1 MSSRFIP
8 PKDGSISSTACTIST
23 ASRARMQSGT
33 APTPPNS
40 LKRRA
45 LPSMTGKPASGPIS
59 DAILLAF
66 FDRRHV
72 AIAGVVDEHI
82 DAAENPFGF
91 GHDAPDLVSAGHVES
106 ESLRFRFIADDQ
118 IGDFVR
124 IARRSDDTTPAP
136 ERRAGELS
144 AQPTRAA
151 SDHPNGRVIHSV
163 GHSTLAPP
171 KSSPPQFRFGPQA
184 QSRPLSNGAFMPF
197 QEATH
202 IDANHVAAPTP
213 PQSAARAA
221 IKSIGHRS

>member
-91 GHDAPDLVSAGHVES
+91 GHGAPDLVSAGHVES

-124 IARRSDDTTPAP
+124 IARRSDGAVTRTEFGRAQFGSPSSGSGRGGGSP
-136 ERRAGELS
+136 RLERFFSEDVERVAGSEMAL
-144 AQPTRAA
+144 
-151 SDHPNGRVIHSV
+151 DVEGVENGGV
-163 GHSTLAPP
+163 
-171 KSSPPQFRFGPQA
+171 
-184 QSRPLSNGAFMPF
+184 NG
-197 QEATH
+197 QEAL
-202 IDANHVAAPTP
+202 
-213 PQSAARAA
+213 
-221 IKSIGHRS
+221 G